1 MSTAK
6 VTVNEVIES
15 MTGREENLV
24 AETFGINP
32 YAEDEN
38 GNSLLPGSMFL
49 RALVFICER
58 RNGKTDAEAYD
69 AAMDLPQKSLLTY
82 FAPDGDE
89 ESGKESDSSE
99 PQPENSQPS
108 AS

>member
-1 MSTAK
+1 MSTK

-38 GNSLLPGSMFL
+38 GNSRLPGSMFL

-58 RNGKTDAEAYD
+58 RADKTDAEAYD

-82 FAPDGDE
+82 FAAEDE
-89 ESGKESDSSE
+89 ESGKE
-99 PQPENSQPS
+99 QPS
-108 AS
+108 DELESVSTPLSA